1 MNVCEC
7 VTLKL
12 KSFYSRKATER
23 GRIMTTQKTT
33 QKTTTT
39 TIATPVNNLQSIES
53 VVSRFAHFAKVS
65 ATYDYANMLI
75 TYYNKRY
82 KVISE
87 KQDTDAYIQ
96 GLELNKLYSKLE
108 SCKEKADAAYEEWK
122 TLETLQSEFNRLPR
136 GLQNRIKIN
145 ALRSVAKNDFSKLCD
160 FVDKETLQSLYK
172 AITDYTQVEL
182 KAGRIPDTDDERQQR
197 AAKVVQ
203 SNYQNVKKQLDAV
216 IMDAFKIPENEFCE
230 KSTIG
235 FNSTLTDALIDSLH
249 NKVTIKDSKGNE
261 SLEKTIVSFTTF
273 AHLLYTCM
281 YARLNKL
288 SYNVVIKK

>member
-1 MNVCEC
+1 
-7 VTLKL
+7 
-12 KSFYSRKATER
+12 
-23 GRIMTTQKTT
+23 MTTQ
-33 QKTTTT
+33 TTTT
-39 TIATPVNNLQSIES
+39 QTAAATTETILSS
-53 VVSRFAHFAKVS
+53 VETIMAKFAHLAKVN
-65 ATYDYANMLI
+65 ATYDYMNTLI

-82 KVISE
+82 KTVSE
-87 KQDTDAYIQ
+87 KQDMDAYVQ

-108 SCKEKADAAYEEWK
+108 SCKEKADAAYEDWK
-122 TLETLQSEFNRLPR
+122 TLETLQSEFNRLPQ

-160 FVDKETLQSLYK
+160 FIDKETLQSLYK

-182 KAGRIPDTDDERQQR
+182 KAGRIPDADDERQKR

-203 SNYQNVKKQLDAV
+203 SNYQSVKRQLDAI
-216 IMDAFKIPENEFCE
+216 IMDAFKVPENEFCD

-273 AHLLYTCM
+273 THLLYLCT